1 MKPQPMRLGDLSV
14 GFVHSLADAVRSH
27 GLDPQ
32 PLLEQYGLDTARLA
46 EAGARLSIPRYMRLG
61 HAAIQL
67 TGDPA
72 LGLRMGQLSRLSQA
86 GLAGVTAAQ
95 APTVR
100 EAARCL
106 TRFEALYGSNYRG
119 QSSFHEDAD
128 GAWLRF
134 YSISPY
140 NAYNRFVV
148 DSILAGWLQQL
159 GSLGLPVKAERIEIE
174 FAQTDYR
181 DRYNSLGDCP
191 IQFGAEHNQLR
202 LSQATLAQRNVEHCP
217 STWRHLLQLCERE
230 LEQLTRTRSLRE
242 RITQLLG
249 PLLNGGREP
258 DLEEVAA
265 RLKLPTWTLRRK
277 LAEEGT
283 QFRAIL
289 NDTRRDLAMTYIRDT
304 ELAFGEIAYLLGF
317 ASAEAFQRAFKRWS
331 GQTPGNFVAA
341 TGSPPE
347 KTPPALQLGGVFC
360 GFQRVQFESLEFQ
373 QFFLVIVH
381 GGLLVCGV

>member
-1 MKPQPMRLGDLSV
+1 
-14 GFVHSLADAVRSH
+14 
-27 GLDPQ
+27 
-32 PLLEQYGLDTARLA
+32 
-46 EAGARLSIPRYMRLG
+46 
-61 HAAIQL
+61 
-67 TGDPA
+67 
-72 LGLRMGQLSRLSQA
+72 
-86 GLAGVTAAQ
+86 
-95 APTVR
+95 VR
-100 EAARCL
+100 EAARTL
-106 TRFEALYGSNYRG
+106 THFEALYGSNYRG

-148 DSILAGWLQQL
+148 DSIIAGWLHQL
-159 GSLGLPVKAERIEIE
+159 SSLSVQAVQAQRIEIE
-174 FAQTDYR
+174 FQAPDYSE
-181 DRYNSLGDCP
+181 RYSVLGDCP

-202 LSQATLAQRNVEHCP
+202 LSQQTLALRNPEHCP
-217 STWRHLLQLCERE
+217 STWQLLVQLCERE

-242 RITQLLG
+242 RITRLLG
-249 PLLNGGREP
+249 PMLNGGREP

-317 ASAEAFQRAFKRWS
+317 ASAEAFQRAFKRWNS
-331 GQTPGNFVAA
+331 QTPGEFRR
-341 TGSPPE
+341 S
-347 KTPPALQLGGVFC
+347 
-360 GFQRVQFESLEFQ
+360 QRHSA
-373 QFFLVIVH
+373 
-381 GGLLVCGV
+381 

>member
-1 MKPQPMRLGDLSV
+1 MKPLPMRLGDLSI
-14 GFVHSLADAVRSH
+14 GFVQQLADAVRSCGH
-27 GLDPQ
+27 DPE
-32 PLLEQYGLDTARLA
+32 PLLEQYGLDAARLRQPA
-46 EAGARLSIPRYMRLG
+46 ARLSIPRYMRLG
-61 HAAIQL
+61 HAAITL
-67 TGDPA
+67 TGDAA

-95 APTVR
+95 APNVR
-100 EAARCL
+100 EAARTL
-106 TRFEALYGSNYRG
+106 IRFEPLYGSNYRG
-119 QSSFHEDAD
+119 QSSLHEDAK

-148 DSILAGWLQQL
+148 DSIICGWLQQL
-159 GSLGLPVKAERIEIE
+159 SSVADQPLRCEQIDIEFSEPDYAER
-174 FAQTDYR
+174 Y
-181 DRYNSLGDCP
+181 SLLSHNP
-191 IQFGAEHNQLR
+191 IHFRAETNQLR
-202 LSQATLAQRNVEHCP
+202 LNHDALDLRNPQHCP
-217 STWRHLLQLCERE
+217 STWAYLLQLCERE

-277 LAEEGT
+277 LTEEGT

-317 ASAEAFQRAFKRWS
+317 ASAEAFQRAFKRWNAE
-331 GQTPGNFVAA
+331 TPGEFRRR
-341 TGSPPE
+341 
-347 KTPPALQLGGVFC
+347 
-360 GFQRVQFESLEFQ
+360 QRQTA
-373 QFFLVIVH
+373 
-381 GGLLVCGV
+381 

>member
-1 MKPQPMRLGDLSV
+1 MNPPRVRLGDLSV
-14 GFVHSLADAVRSH
+14 GFVHSLADAVRSC
-27 GLDPQ
+27 GENPE
-32 PLLEQYGLDTARLA
+32 PMLEQYGLDPARLA
-46 EAGARLSIPRYMRLG
+46 APGARMSIPRYMRLG

-67 TGDPA
+67 TGEPG

-106 TRFEALYGSNYRG
+106 IRFEALYGSNYRG
-119 QSSFHEDAD
+119 QSSFHEDAQ

-148 DSILAGWLQQL
+148 DSIIAGWLRQL
-159 GSLGLPVKAERIEIE
+159 STLAGCSLRADKIEIE
-174 FAQTDYR
+174 FSAPGYADQYAELSD
-181 DRYNSLGDCP
+181 SP
-191 IQFGAEHNQLR
+191 ISFDAENNQLR
-202 LSQATLAQRNVEHCP
+202 LSQASLGLRNPDHCP
-217 STWRHLLQLCERE
+217 STWQHLLLLCEKE

-283 QFRAIL
+283 QYRAIL

-317 ASAEAFQRAFKRWS
+317 ASAEAFQRAFKRWN
-331 GQTPGNFVAA
+331 GQTPGEFRR
-341 TGSPPE
+341 S
-347 KTPPALQLGGVFC
+347 
-360 GFQRVQFESLEFQ
+360 QRQA
-373 QFFLVIVH
+373 
-381 GGLLVCGV
+381 G

>member
-1 MKPQPMRLGDLSV
+1 MRLGDLSV
-14 GFVHSLADAVRSH
+14 GFVQQLADAVRSCGH
-27 GLDPQ
+27 DPL
-32 PLLEQYGLDTARLA
+32 PLLDQYGLDAARLSQPM
-46 EAGARLSIPRYMRLG
+46 ARLSIPRYMRLG
-61 HAAIQL
+61 HAAIAL

-100 EAARCL
+100 EAARTL
-106 TRFEALYGSNYRG
+106 IRFEALYGSNYRG
-119 QSSFHEDAD
+119 QSSLHEDAQ

-148 DSILAGWLQQL
+148 DSIISGWLHQL
-159 GSLGLPVKAERIEIE
+159 SAVADRPLTCEHIEIE
-174 FAQTDYR
+174 FSEPEY
-181 DRYNSLGDCP
+181 
-191 IQFGAEHNQLR
+191 AEQYSVLSHNPVRFRADTNQLR
-202 LSQATLAQRNVEHCP
+202 LNHATLNRRNPQHCP
-217 STWRHLLQLCERE
+217 STWAYLLQLCERE

-277 LAEEGT
+277 LTEEGT

-317 ASAEAFQRAFKRWS
+317 ASAEAFQRAFKGW
-331 GQTPGNFVAA
+331 
-341 TGSPPE
+341 TGSSP
-347 KTPPALQLGGVFC
+347 
-360 GFQRVQFESLEFQ
+360 
-373 QFFLVIVH
+373 
-381 GGLLVCGV
+381 GLYRARPVEN

>member
-14 GFVHSLADAVRSH
+14 GFVQSLADAVASH
-27 GLDPQ
+27 GLNPQ
-32 PLLEQYGLDTARLA
+32 PLLDQYGLDSARLGQ
-46 EAGARLSIPRYMRLG
+46 AGARLSIPRYMRLG

-67 TGDPA
+67 TDDAA
-72 LGLRMGQLSRLSQA
+72 LGLRMGRLSRLEQL

-106 TRFEALYGSNYRG
+106 IRFEALYGTNYRG
-119 QSSFHEDAD
+119 QSSFHEDAR

-148 DSILAGWLQQL
+148 DSIITSWLQQL
-159 GSLGLPVKAERIEIE
+159 SRVAGQTLLAERIDIE
-174 FAQTDYR
+174 FTEPPYR
-181 DRYNSLGDCP
+181 QAYAVLGNCP
-191 IQFGAEHNQLR
+191 LYFAAEHNQLR
-202 LSQATLAQRNVEHCP
+202 LGQASLALRNPVHCP

-242 RITQLLG
+242 RIIALLG
-249 PLLNGGREP
+249 PLLSGGREP

-317 ASAEAFQRAFKRWS
+317 ASAEAFQRAFKRWNS
-331 GQTPGNFVAA
+331 QTPGEFRREQRIGGGAA
-341 TGSPPE
+341 SG
-347 KTPPALQLGGVFC
+347 
-360 GFQRVQFESLEFQ
+360 
-373 QFFLVIVH
+373 
-381 GGLLVCGV
+381 

>member
-1 MKPQPMRLGDLSV
+1 MRLGDLSV
-14 GFVHSLADAVRSH
+14 GFVQQLADAVRSCGH
-27 GLDPQ
+27 DPL
-32 PLLEQYGLDTARLA
+32 PLLDQYGLDAARLSQPM
-46 EAGARLSIPRYMRLG
+46 ARLSIPRYMRLG
-61 HAAIQL
+61 HAAIAL

-100 EAARCL
+100 EAARTL
-106 TRFEALYGSNYRG
+106 IRFEALYGSNYRG
-119 QSSFHEDAD
+119 QSSLHEDAQ

-148 DSILAGWLQQL
+148 DSIISGWLHQL
-159 GSLGLPVKAERIEIE
+159 SAVADRPLTCEHIEIE
-174 FAQTDYR
+174 FSEPEY
-181 DRYNSLGDCP
+181 
-191 IQFGAEHNQLR
+191 AEQYSVLSHNPVRFRADTNQLR
-202 LSQATLAQRNVEHCP
+202 LNHATLDRRNPQHCP
-217 STWRHLLQLCERE
+217 STWAYLLQLCERE

-258 DLEEVAA
+258 DLEEVAV

-277 LAEEGT
+277 LTEEGT
-283 QFRAIL
+283 RFRAIL

-317 ASAEAFQRAFKRWS
+317 ASAEAFQRAFKRWNAE
-331 GQTPGNFVAA
+331 TPGEFRRR
-341 TGSPPE
+341 
-347 KTPPALQLGGVFC
+347 
-360 GFQRVQFESLEFQ
+360 QRQSA
-373 QFFLVIVH
+373 
-381 GGLLVCGV
+381 

>member
-1 MKPQPMRLGDLSV
+1 MRLGDLSV

-27 GLDPQ
+27 GNDPQ
-32 PLLEQYGLDTARLA
+32 PLLEQYGLDSARLG
-46 EAGARLSIPRYMRLG
+46 EACGRLSIPRYMRLG
-61 HAAIQL
+61 HSAIQL
-67 TGDPA
+67 TDNPA
-72 LGLRMGQLSRLSQA
+72 LGLRMGQLSRLNQV

-119 QSSFHEDAD
+119 QSSFHEDAQ

-148 DSILAGWLQQL
+148 DSIIAGWLQQL
-159 GSLGLPVKAERIEIE
+159 SSVSATSLRAERIDIE
-174 FAQTDYR
+174 FEAPAYR
-181 DRYNSLGDCP
+181 EAYGEMGDCP
-191 IQFGAEHNQLR
+191 IQFAAEHNQLR
-202 LSQATLAQRNVEHCP
+202 LSLASLALRNPVHCP

-242 RITQLLG
+242 RIIALLG

-265 RLKLPTWTLRRK
+265 RLKLPTWTLRRR

-331 GQTPGNFVAA
+331 GQTPG
-341 TGSPPE
+341 
-347 KTPPALQLGGVFC
+347 
-360 GFQRVQFESLEFQ
+360 EFRRSRRGT
-373 QFFLVIVH
+373 V
-381 GGLLVCGV
+381 

>member
-14 GFVHSLADAVRSH
+14 GFVDSLADAVRSQ

-32 PLLEQYGLDTARLA
+32 QLLDQYGLDPARLA

-72 LGLRMGQLSRLSQA
+72 LGLKMGQLSRLSQA

-95 APTVR
+95 APTLR

-106 TRFEALYGSNYRG
+106 IRFEALYGSNYRG
-119 QSSFHEDAD
+119 QSSFHEDAH

-148 DSILAGWLQQL
+148 DSIIAGWLQQL
-159 GSLGLPVKAERIEIE
+159 SSVSGQVLRAERIDIE
-174 FAQTDYR
+174 FAEPEYR
-181 DRYNSLGDCP
+181 ERYAVLGDCP

-202 LSQATLAQRNVEHCP
+202 LSQASLTLRNPVHCP

-283 QFRAIL
+283 QFRAVL

-317 ASAEAFQRAFKRWS
+317 ASAEAFQRAFKRWNS
-331 GQTPGNFVAA
+331 QTPG
-341 TGSPPE
+341 
-347 KTPPALQLGGVFC
+347 
-360 GFQRVQFESLEFQ
+360 EFRRSHRQ
-373 QFFLVIVH
+373 SA
-381 GGLLVCGV
+381 

>member
-1 MKPQPMRLGDLSV
+1 MRLGDLSV
-14 GFVHSLADAVRSH
+14 GFVHSLADAVRGH
-27 GLDPQ
+27 GIDPQ
-32 PLLEQYGLDTARLA
+32 PLLEQYGLDSARLA

-159 GSLGLPVKAERIEIE
+159 GSLGAPVRAERIEIE

-181 DRYNSLGDCP
+181 ERYDVLGDCP

-202 LSQATLAQRNVEHCP
+202 LGQATLAQRNTGHCP
-217 STWRHLLQLCERE
+217 STWQQLLKLCERE

-249 PLLNGGREP
+249 PLLSGGREP

-331 GQTPGNFVAA
+331 GQTPG
-341 TGSPPE
+341 
-347 KTPPALQLGGVFC
+347 
-360 GFQRVQFESLEFQ
+360 EFRRSHRQ
-373 QFFLVIVH
+373 SA
-381 GGLLVCGV
+381 

>member
-32 PLLEQYGLDTARLA
+32 PLLEQYGLDAARLA

-106 TRFEALYGSNYRG
+106 TRFGALYGSNYRG

-159 GSLGLPVKAERIEIE
+159 GSLGSPVKAERIEIE

-304 ELAFGEIAYLLGF
+304 ELVFGEIAYLLGF

-331 GQTPGNFVAA
+331 GQTPG
-341 TGSPPE
+341 
-347 KTPPALQLGGVFC
+347 
-360 GFQRVQFESLEFQ
+360 EFRRSHRQ
-373 QFFLVIVH
+373 SA
-381 GGLLVCGV
+381 

>member
-1 MKPQPMRLGDLSV
+1 V
-14 GFVHSLADAVRSH
+14 GFVHSLIDAVRSH
-27 GLDPQ
+27 GQDPS
-32 PLLEQYGLDTARLA
+32 PLLEQYALDPARLA
-46 EAGARLSIPRYMRLG
+46 QAGARLSIPRYMRLG
-61 HAAIQL
+61 HGAIQL

-72 LGLRMGQLSRLSQA
+72 LGLRMGRLSRLSQA

-95 APTVR
+95 APNVR

-119 QSSFHEDAD
+119 QSSFHEDAN

-148 DSILAGWLQQL
+148 DSIISGWLQQL
-159 GSLGLPVKAERIEIE
+159 SSVAAQAILAEQIDIE
-174 FAQTDYR
+174 FERPDYH
-181 DRYNSLGDCP
+181 DAYAVLGPTP
-191 IQFGAEHNQLR
+191 IQFGVEQNQLR
-202 LSQATLAQRNVEHCP
+202 LSQASLGLRNPEHCP

-242 RITQLLG
+242 RIIQMLG

-258 DLEEVAA
+258 DLEEVAT

-317 ASAEAFQRAFKRWS
+317 ASAEAFQRAFKRWN
-331 GQTPGNFVAA
+331 GQTPGEFRR
-341 TGSPPE
+341 SH
-347 KTPPALQLGGVFC
+347 
-360 GFQRVQFESLEFQ
+360 RQF
-373 QFFLVIVH
+373 
-381 GGLLVCGV
+381 G

>member
-1 MKPQPMRLGDLSV
+1 MTPSRVRLGDLSV
-14 GFVHSLADAVRSH
+14 GFVHSLADAVRH
-27 GLDPQ
+27 EGHDPA
-32 PLLEQYGLDTARLA
+32 PLLEQYGLDAARLG

-61 HAAIQL
+61 HSAIQL

-72 LGLRMGQLSRLSQA
+72 LGLHMGKVSRISQA

-100 EAARCL
+100 EAARTL
-106 TRFEALYGSNYRG
+106 IRFEALYGSNYRG
-119 QSSFHEDAD
+119 QSSFHEDAE

-140 NAYNRFVV
+140 NDYNRFVV
-148 DSILAGWLQQL
+148 DSILSSWLQQL
-159 GSLGLPVKAERIEIE
+159 STLAGVALRAEKIEIE
-174 FAQTDYR
+174 FDAPIYSSE
-181 DRYNSLGDCP
+181 YASLSEQP
-191 IQFGAEHNQLR
+191 VSFAAGANQLR
-202 LSQATLAQRNVEHCP
+202 LSQQNLGLRNPDHCP
-217 STWRHLLQLCERE
+217 STWRHLLLLCERE

-242 RITQLLG
+242 RITGLLG

-277 LAEEGT
+277 LADEGT
-283 QFRAIL
+283 RYRAIL

-317 ASAEAFQRAFKRWS
+317 ASAEAFQRAFKRWN
-331 GQTPGNFVAA
+331 GQTPGEFRR
-341 TGSPPE
+341 S
-347 KTPPALQLGGVFC
+347 
-360 GFQRVQFESLEFQ
+360 QRL
-373 QFFLVIVH
+373 H
-381 GGLLVCGV
+381 G

>member
-1 MKPQPMRLGDLSV
+1 MKPLPMRLGDLSV

-27 GLDPQ
+27 GQDPL
-32 PLLEQYGLDTARLA
+32 PLLEQYGLDAARLG

-61 HAAIQL
+61 HSAIQL
-67 TGDPA
+67 TDNPA

-106 TRFEALYGSNYRG
+106 IRFEALYGSNYRG
-119 QSSFHEDAD
+119 QSSFHEDPR

-148 DSILAGWLQQL
+148 DSIIAGWLHQL
-159 GSLGLPVKAERIEIE
+159 SSISSRPLRAERIEIE
-174 FAQTDYR
+174 FAEPDYL
-181 DRYNSLGDCP
+181 DDYAVLGDCA

-202 LSQATLAQRNVEHCP
+202 LGLACLAERNPQHCP

-317 ASAEAFQRAFKRWS
+317 ASAEAFQRAFKRWN
-331 GQTPGNFVAA
+331 GQTPG
-341 TGSPPE
+341 
-347 KTPPALQLGGVFC
+347 
-360 GFQRVQFESLEFQ
+360 EFRRSHRQ
-373 QFFLVIVH
+373 TA
-381 GGLLVCGV
+381 

>member
-1 MKPQPMRLGDLSV
+1 MNTPRVRLGDLSV
-14 GFVHSLADAVRSH
+14 GFVHSLADAIRSH
-27 GLDPQ
+27 GHNPV
-32 PLLEQYGLDTARLA
+32 PLLEQYGLDHARLA
-46 EAGARLSIPRYMRLG
+46 QARARLSIPRYMRLG

-67 TGDPA
+67 TGVPG
-72 LGLRMGQLSRLSQA
+72 LGLCMGQLSRLSQA
-86 GLAGVTAAQ
+86 GLAGMTAAQ

-100 EAARCL
+100 EAARTL
-106 TRFEALYGSNYRG
+106 IRFETLYGSNYRG
-119 QSSFHEDAD
+119 QSSFHEDSA

-140 NAYNRFVV
+140 NDYNRFVV
-148 DSILAGWLQQL
+148 DSILAGWLHQL
-159 GSLGLPVKAERIEIE
+159 STLAGTKVWAERVEIE
-174 FAQTDYR
+174 FDAPAYA
-181 DRYNSLGDCP
+181 
-191 IQFGAEHNQLR
+191 AEYGVLSEHPVSFAAGINQLR
-202 LSQATLAQRNVEHCP
+202 LSQHSLGLRNPDHVP
-217 STWRHLLQLCERE
+217 STWRHLLELCERE

-283 QFRAIL
+283 RFRAIL

-317 ASAEAFQRAFKRWS
+317 ASAEAFQRAFKRWN
-331 GQTPGNFVAA
+331 GQTPGEFRR
-341 TGSPPE
+341 S
-347 KTPPALQLGGVFC
+347 
-360 GFQRVQFESLEFQ
+360 QRRSV
-373 QFFLVIVH
+373 
-381 GGLLVCGV
+381 

>member
-1 MKPQPMRLGDLSV
+1 MKPVRLGDLSV
-14 GFVHSLADAVRSH
+14 GFVHTLADAIHSH

-32 PLLEQYGLDTARLA
+32 PLLLQYGLDPARLA

-61 HAAIQL
+61 FAAIQL
-67 TGDPA
+67 TGDA
-72 LGLRMGQLSRLSQA
+72 SLGLRMGQLSRLNQA

-100 EAARCL
+100 EAARTL

-119 QSSFHEDAD
+119 QSSFHEDTD

-148 DSILAGWLQQL
+148 DSIIAGWLHQL
-159 GSLGLPVKAERIEIE
+159 SSLSLQPVQAQRIEIE
-174 FAQTDYR
+174 FEAPDYSE
-181 DRYNSLGDCP
+181 RYSVLGDCP

-202 LSQATLAQRNVEHCP
+202 LSQKTLTMRNPEHCP
-217 STWRHLLQLCERE
+217 STWQLLVQLCERE

-242 RITQLLG
+242 RITRLLG
-249 PLLNGGREP
+249 PMLNGGREP
-258 DLEEVAA
+258 DLEEVAS

-317 ASAEAFQRAFKRWS
+317 ASAEAFQRAFKRWNS
-331 GQTPGNFVAA
+331 QTPGEFRR
-341 TGSPPE
+341 S
-347 KTPPALQLGGVFC
+347 
-360 GFQRVQFESLEFQ
+360 QRHSA
-373 QFFLVIVH
+373 
-381 GGLLVCGV
+381 